1 MSLRTIFSSSGEP
14 GQDLIAQQRDSRK
27 VEEVPNKM
35 KKTNDS
41 GQALIET
48 AISLSVFLILVM
60 GTMDFGHMFSTKVT
74 IQNAVRQAGRYAITG
89 QCIQGSNGCSENRY
103 QSILTTAENASL
115 GILTASDITITC
127 TNNGGGCPSLAGGP
141 GDIVTIKATYPY
153 HFMTG
158 PIGAFFTNGMYTLTE
173 SASFTNEA
181 FPPSQS

>member
-1 MSLRTIFSSSGEP
+1 
-14 GQDLIAQQRDSRK
+14 
-27 VEEVPNKM
+27 M
-35 KKTNDS
+35 KKANDY
-41 GQALIET
+41 GGALIET
-48 AISLSVFLILVM
+48 AFCLSIFLVFVT

-89 QCIQGSNGCSENRY
+89 QCIEGTNGCSINRY
-103 QSILTTAENASL
+103 SSILQQAENYSL
-115 GILTASDITITC
+115 GMLTASDIAITC
-127 TNNGGGCPSLAGGP
+127 TDNGGGCPTLAGGP